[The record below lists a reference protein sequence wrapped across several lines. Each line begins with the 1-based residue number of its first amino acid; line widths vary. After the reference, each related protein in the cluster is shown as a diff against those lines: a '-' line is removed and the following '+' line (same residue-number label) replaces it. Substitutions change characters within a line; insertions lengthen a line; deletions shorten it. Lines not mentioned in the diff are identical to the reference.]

1 VTRTDPSSDLSLRQL
16 VAPYVRAERRRLL
29 IVSVC
34 AVVGGFCEAGILV
47 IIARVA
53 FALASS
59 KDTISIDVG
68 PVSATLSTGVVI
80 GVAAALA
87 VARTALQIVQV
98 RVSSRAITSVVRESQ
113 RQLVSN
119 FLAADWPLQSVQR
132 GGRLQQLVGS
142 YGPASATAIGA
153 CAAGAIAAFNLGAL
167 LLTAVAVSAVASI
180 AAAGAALLIGFV
192 LRPMRAGVRR
202 RASRTAAAG
211 LEMTTGVTE
220 LTGTL
225 METRT
230 FGVEREAGAPVIEL
244 INVAADRSLQQA
256 YLSGLIL
263 VAYQG
268 IAMLLI
274 VGVLGI
280 VYAAGFTGI
289 GSISAV
295 VLIMLRSLSY
305 GQAAQNSIQTLHE
318 SAPMLDVL
326 REEIA
331 AYRDAAVP
339 HGGEPVRRVASM
351 AFDHVSFEYVT
362 GRPVLRNVSFEL
374 HPGEVV
380 GIIGPSGSGKST
392 LVQILLR
399 LRVPTEGAFLVNG
412 RDARE
417 LDIDD
422 WYSRIAFVPQDAHL
436 FAGTIADNIRFF
448 RDIVDAGAIEHA
460 AKLANLH
467 DEIVSWP
474 DGYDTPVGERG
485 GQLSGGQR
493 QRLCIAR
500 ALVGDPDVLVL
511 DEPTSSLDV
520 KSEALV
526 RQTLDELGHDTTVLV
541 VAHRLST
548 LSICDRIMVVRDGV
562 LQGFAEPARLEAED
576 SFYQEALQLSG
587 LR

>member
-1 VTRTDPSSDLSLRQL
+1 
-16 VAPYVRAERRRLL
+16 
-29 IVSVC
+29 
-34 AVVGGFCEAGILV
+34 
-47 IIARVA
+47 
-53 FALASS
+53 
-59 KDTISIDVG
+59 
-68 PVSATLSTGVVI
+68 
-80 GVAAALA
+80 
-87 VARTALQIVQV
+87 
-98 RVSSRAITSVVRESQ
+98 
-113 RQLVSN
+113 
-119 FLAADWPLQSVQR
+119 
-132 GGRLQQLVGS
+132 
-142 YGPASATAIGA
+142 
-153 CAAGAIAAFNLGAL
+153 
-167 LLTAVAVSAVASI
+167 
-180 AAAGAALLIGFV
+180 
-192 LRPMRAGVRR
+192 
-202 RASRTAAAG
+202 
-211 LEMTTGVTE
+211 
-220 LTGTL
+220 
-225 METRT
+225 
-230 FGVEREAGAPVIEL
+230 
-244 INVAADRSLQQA
+244 
-256 YLSGLIL
+256 
-263 VAYQG
+263 
-268 IAMLLI
+268 
-274 VGVLGI
+274 
-280 VYAAGFTGI
+280 
-289 GSISAV
+289 
-295 VLIMLRSLSY
+295 
-305 GQAAQNSIQTLHE
+305 
-318 SAPMLDVL
+318 
-326 REEIA
+326 
-331 AYRDAAVP
+331 
-339 HGGEPVRRVASM
+339 
-351 AFDHVSFEYVT
+351 VSFEYVT